1 MSDPLQPIPAP
12 FPLPA
17 RAPDAA
23 AAAEA
28 PVASL
33 AASPIAWPDAARH
46 AAFDRWLSAV
56 APAHGLRAETLRAA
70 SADASF
76 RRYFRIDTTGGAS
89 CIVMDAPPA
98 QEDCRPFVKVAGLLN
113 GAGLLA
119 PQVLAWDEA
128 QGFMLLSDL
137 GARTLME
144 VINPL
149 PTPPGTP
156 LREPDAATH
165 ALYLKAVDALIA
177 WQLASRPGVLP
188 PYDEALLQRELA
200 LFPDWYL
207 AQHRGVAVQGD
218 IRATLDK
225 TFALIV
231 QQNLAAPQVYVHRDF
246 MPRNLIAP
254 TLGTDVSS
262 LPLGGAG
269 SPWGGP
275 AANLNLIAPTLG
287 TGVSSLPPGGAGSPW
302 GGPAANLMMSDSQ
315 LGILDFQDAVFGP
328 ISYDI
333 ASLMRDAFL
342 TWDEPFVLDITVRY
356 WQAAK
361 KAGLLGAGSA
371 SGWGDDFGE
380 FYRGVEWM
388 GLQRHLKVAG
398 IFARLTLRDG
408 KPKYLADA
416 PRFIGYI
423 RHTAHR
429 YRALG
434 PFLQL
439 IDEVEGLQAASGYAF
454 GRV

>member
-1 MSDPLQPIPAP
+1 MSDPLEPIPAP

-56 APAHGLRAETLRAA
+56 APAHGLRADTLRAA

-76 RRYFRIDTTGGAS
+76 RRYFRVDTTGGAS

-98 QEDCRPFVKVAGLLN
+98 QEDCRPFVKVAGLLH

-207 AQHRGVAVQGD
+207 AQHRGVAVQGEL
-218 IRATLDK
+218 RATLDK

-231 QQNLAAPQVYVHRDF
+231 QHNLAAPQVYVHRDY
-246 MPRNLIAP
+246 MPRNLMFCP
-254 TLGTDVSS
+254 
-262 LPLGGAG
+262 
-269 SPWGGP
+269 P
-275 AANLNLIAPTLG
+275 A
-287 TGVSSLPPGGAGSPW
+287 
-302 GGPAANLMMSDSQ
+302 Q

-328 ISYDI
+328 ITYDI

-342 TWDEPFVLDITVRY
+342 SWDEPFVLDITVRY

-423 RHTAHR
+423 RATASR
-429 YRALG
+429 YRELT
-434 PFLQL
+434 PLLRL
-439 IDEVEGLQAASGYAF
+439 IDQVEGTQAVTGYAF
-454 GRV
+454 GRL